1 MRKLNQAQ
9 LDSFIDQNIMLSGT
23 HERPG
28 VMLTTASEIV
38 KPLVFIR

>member
-1 MRKLNQAQ
+1 MRKLNQSQ
-9 LDSFIDQNIMLSGT
+9 LESFIDQNIMLSGT

-28 VMLTTASEIV
+28 LMLTTANEIV